1 LLHDRPTVRPTGQN
15 GRPRVVGTRFVQLQR
30 RRGLKQQ
37 SEAILSAEFYYGNE
51 SAVNKLLD
59 SVNNV
64 QGNLLQADSD
74 AAMKEVVVDK
84 C

>member
-1 LLHDRPTVRPTGQN
+1 V
-15 GRPRVVGTRFVQLQR
+15 
-30 RRGLKQQ
+30 
-37 SEAILSAEFYYGNE
+37 EFYYGNE
-51 SAVNKLLD
+51 SAANKLLVI
-59 SVNNV
+59 VNNV